1 MDVVPPE
8 NSGLAYRRISNMK
21 NVIEKRASRPA
32 TGVADAVS
40 LFRSSRP
47 VRVIVTDNR
56 RLCREC
62 LRLLIETFDP
72 SLEVAEA
79 NDPGEIA
86 AMLQQDDRI
95 SVVLYN
101 LVARGEDGVEFVRG
115 LRSSIPDIP
124 LIVLCDFD
132 EPEVMRGVMA
142 SGAKAFLPSTTPSPV
157 MVAVLRL
164 VIAGGTY
171 APAGMVLGASADGAA
186 ADVRADGDRE
196 TLIAANFPQLTPRQ
210 RSVLTLLSQGYMNR
224 DIAAALGM
232 CENTVKAHVKQVMRK
247 LNAGNRTQ
255 AALMADRL
263 VA

>member
-1 MDVVPPE
+1 
-8 NSGLAYRRISNMK
+8 MK
-21 NVIEKRASRPA
+21 KVTKKTAIKPSTPA
-32 TGVADAVS
+32 ADAIS
-40 LFRSSRP
+40 LFGGDRQ

-79 NDPGEIA
+79 NDPAQIA
-86 AMLQQDDRI
+86 AMLQADHGYT
-95 SVVLYN
+95 VVLYN
-101 LVARGEDGVEFVRG
+101 LVVRGDEGIEFVRS
-115 LRSSIPDIP
+115 LRASIPDIP
-124 LIVLCDFD
+124 LIVLCDYD
-132 EPEVMRGVMA
+132 DPEVMRRVMA

-171 APAGMVLGASADGAA
+171 APPNMVLTASSSAWTESEQRRESTDRH
-186 ADVRADGDRE
+186 DVIDE
-196 TLIAANFPQLTPRQ
+196 HFPQLTPRQ
-210 RSVLTLLSQGYMNR
+210 RDVLALLSQGQMNR
-224 DIAAALGM
+224 DIAGSLGM
-232 CENTVKAHVKQVMRK
+232 CENTVKAHVKQIMRK
-247 LNAGNRTQ
+247 LNVGNRTQ

>member
-1 MDVVPPE
+1 
-8 NSGLAYRRISNMK
+8 MK
-21 NVIEKRASRPA
+21 NVIEKRAAKPVTS
-32 TGVADAVS
+32 GADTVS
-40 LFRSSRP
+40 LFRENRP

-72 SLEVAEA
+72 NFEVAEA
-79 NDPGEIA
+79 NDPAEIS
-86 AMLQQDDRI
+86 AMLAEDPGF

-101 LVARGEDGVEFVRG
+101 LVVRGEEGVEFVRG
-115 LRSSIPDIP
+115 LRKSVPDIP

-132 EPEVMRGVMA
+132 DPEVMRGVMA
-142 SGAKAFLPSTTPSPV
+142 CGAKAFLPSTTPSPV

-171 APAGMVLGASADGAA
+171 APAGMVLDMSQGSSATAA
-186 ADVRADGDRE
+186 NKRERGDRE
-196 TLIAANFPQLTPRQ
+196 ALIAAHFPQLTPRQ
-210 RSVLTLLSQGYMNR
+210 RTVLALLSQGYMNR
-224 DIAAALGM
+224 DIATALGM

-247 LNAGNRTQ
+247 LNASNRTR

>member
-1 MDVVPPE
+1 
-8 NSGLAYRRISNMK
+8 MK
-21 NVIEKRASRPA
+21 NV
-32 TGVADAVS
+32 TGKGVSAPLTRETDAVS
-40 LFRSSRP
+40 LLRDTKP

-72 SLEVAEA
+72 NLEVAEA
-79 NDPGEIA
+79 NDPAEISV
-86 AMLQQDDRI
+86 MLQEDPGFN
-95 SVVLYN
+95 VVLYN
-101 LVARGEDGVEFVRG
+101 LVVRGKEGVEFVRG
-115 LRSSIPDIP
+115 LRNSIPEIP

-132 EPEVMRGVMA
+132 DPEVMRDVMA

-171 APAGMVLGASADGAA
+171 APANMVLGASPGGSSGNE
-186 ADVRADGDRE
+186 RARGDRE
-196 TLIAANFPQLTPRQ
+196 ALIASHFPELTPRQ
-210 RSVLTLLSQGYMNR
+210 RTVLALLSQGYMNR
-224 DIAAALGM
+224 DIAGALGM

-247 LNAGNRTQ
+247 LNAANRTQ

>member
-1 MDVVPPE
+1 M
-8 NSGLAYRRISNMK
+8 
-21 NVIEKRASRPA
+21 
-32 TGVADAVS
+32 S
-40 LFRSSRP
+40 LFRENKP
-47 VRVIVTDNR
+47 VRVIVTDDR

-72 SLEVAEA
+72 KIEVAEA
-79 NDPGEIA
+79 DDTAQISALLQEDP
-86 AMLQQDDRI
+86 DY

-101 LVARGEDGVEFVRG
+101 LLVPDGEGIEFVRG
-115 LRSSIPDIP
+115 LRESIPGIP

-132 EPEVMRGVMA
+132 DAEIMRGVMM

-164 VIAGGTY
+164 VIAGGSY
-171 APAGMVLGASADGAA
+171 APPAMLLDSPARMALPGPRGGRGQA
-186 ADVRADGDRE
+186 DRE
-196 TLIAANFPQLTPRQ
+196 TAIAEHFPILTPRQ
-210 RSVLTLLSQGYMNR
+210 RSVLALLSQGYMNR
-224 DIAAALGM
+224 DIASALGM

-247 LNAGNRTQ
+247 LNADNRTQ

>member
-1 MDVVPPE
+1 MGTG
-8 NSGLAYRRISNMK
+8 SKSK
-21 NVIEKRASRPA
+21 PA
-32 TGVADAVS
+32 TAMS
-40 LFRSSRP
+40 LFRDEEP

-72 SLEVAEA
+72 KLEVAEA
-79 NDPGEIA
+79 DDPAQISALLEEDCGF
-86 AMLQQDDRI
+86 

-101 LVARGEDGVEFVRG
+101 LVVAGEEGIRFVRG
-115 LRSSIPDIP
+115 LRDSVPDIP

-132 EPEVMRGVMA
+132 DPEIMRGVMA
-142 SGAKAFLPSTTPSPV
+142 CGAKAFLPSTTPSPV

-164 VIAGGTY
+164 VLAGGSY
-171 APAGMVLGASADGAA
+171 APPAMLLDNPQRRVQSGPQAS
-186 ADVRADGDRE
+186 RALNDRE
-196 TLIAANFPQLTPRQ
+196 AAIAEHFPTLTPRQ
-210 RSVLTLLSQGYMNR
+210 RSVLALLSQGYMNR
-224 DIAAALGM
+224 DIASALGM

-247 LNAGNRTQ
+247 LNADNRTQ

>member
-1 MDVVPPE
+1 
-8 NSGLAYRRISNMK
+8 MK
-21 NVIEKRASRPA
+21 NMTKKAA
-32 TGVADAVS
+32 TKPVTRGMDAVS
-40 LFRSSRP
+40 LFREDRP
-47 VRVIVTDNR
+47 VRVIVTDSR

-79 NDPGEIA
+79 NDPEEISA
-86 AMLQQDDRI
+86 LLQGDPGF

-101 LVARGEDGVEFVRG
+101 LVERGEEGVEFVRN
-115 LRSSIPDIP
+115 LRKSVPDIP

-132 EPEVMRGVMA
+132 DPEVMRGVMA
-142 SGAKAFLPSTTPSPV
+142 SGARAFLPSTTPSPV

-164 VIAGGTY
+164 VIAGGIY
-171 APAGMVLGASADGAA
+171 APAGMVLGMSPDGAA
-186 ADVRADGDRE
+186 ATADERARGDRE
-196 TLIAANFPQLTPRQ
+196 ALIAVRFPQLTPRQ
-210 RSVLTLLSQGYMNR
+210 RTVLALLSQGYMNR
-224 DIAAALGM
+224 EIAGALGM

-247 LNAGNRTQ
+247 LNTSNRTQ

>member
-1 MDVVPPE
+1 MKKVTERAVPKPSTTVE
-8 NSGLAYRRISNMK
+8 
-21 NVIEKRASRPA
+21 E
-32 TGVADAVS
+32 AVS
-40 LFRSSRP
+40 SLGENRR

-79 NDPGEIA
+79 DDPAEIA
-86 AMLQQDDRI
+86 AMLGVDPGF

-101 LVARGEDGVEFVRG
+101 LVVRGDEGVEFVRR
-115 LRSSIPDIP
+115 LRDSVPDIP
-124 LIVLCDFD
+124 LIVLCDYD
-132 EPEVMRGVMA
+132 DPEVMRSVMA

-171 APAGMVLGASADGAA
+171 APANMVLAA
-186 ADVRADGDRE
+186 PPDAPAKWAGRHERSNRHAVVDE
-196 TLIAANFPQLTPRQ
+196 HFPQLTPRQ
-210 RSVLTLLSQGYMNR
+210 RDVLVLLSQGQMNR
-224 DIAAALGM
+224 DIARSLGM
-232 CENTVKAHVKQVMRK
+232 CENTVKAHVKQIMRK
-247 LNAGNRTQ
+247 LGAGNRTQ

>member
-1 MDVVPPE
+1 
-8 NSGLAYRRISNMK
+8 MK
-21 NVIEKRASRPA
+21 NVIEKQAENQASHSMS
-32 TGVADAVS
+32 AVS
-40 LFRSSRP
+40 LPRDNRP

-72 SLEVAEA
+72 GLEVAEA
-79 NDPGEIA
+79 NDPEEISA
-86 AMLQQDDRI
+86 LLQKAPGF

-101 LVARGEDGVEFVRG
+101 LVVQGQEGIEFVRG
-115 LRSSIPDIP
+115 LHASVPDIP

-132 EPEVMRGVMA
+132 DPEIMRGVMA
-142 SGAKAFLPSTTPSPV
+142 SGARAFLPSTTPSPV
-157 MVAVLRL
+157 LLAVLHL

-171 APAGMVLGASADGAA
+171 APAGMILGASPDGSAAA
-186 ADVRADGDRE
+186 ADHRAQGDRE
-196 TLIAANFPQLTPRQ
+196 ALIATHFPQLTPRQ
-210 RSVLTLLSQGYMNR
+210 RNVLALLSQGYMNR

-247 LNAGNRTQ
+247 LSASNRTQ

>member
-1 MDVVPPE
+1 
-8 NSGLAYRRISNMK
+8 MK
-21 NVIEKRASRPA
+21 NVIGKGAAKPMARD
-32 TGVADAVS
+32 ADAIS
-40 LFRSSRP
+40 LFRENRP
-47 VRVIVTDNR
+47 VRVIVTDER

-62 LRLLIETFDP
+62 LRLLIATFDP

-79 NDPGEIA
+79 NDPAEILT
-86 AMLQQDDRI
+86 MLNEDPGF

-101 LVARGEDGVEFVRG
+101 LVVRGEEGVEFVRG
-115 LRSSIPDIP
+115 LRSSVPDIP

-132 EPEVMRGVMA
+132 DPEVMRGVMA
-142 SGAKAFLPSTTPSPV
+142 SGAKAFLPSTTPSSV

-171 APAGMVLGASADGAA
+171 APANMVLGESPGGTATGT
-186 ADVRADGDRE
+186 RARGDRE
-196 TLIAANFPQLTPRQ
+196 ALIEAHFPQLTPRQ
-210 RSVLTLLSQGYMNR
+210 RHVLALLSHGYMNR
-224 DIAAALGM
+224 DIAGALGM

-247 LNAGNRTQ
+247 LNASNRTQ

>member
-1 MDVVPPE
+1 
-8 NSGLAYRRISNMK
+8 MK
-21 NVIEKRASRPA
+21 KLIAKGQAKPGAQPV
-32 TGVADAVS
+32 DAIS
-40 LFRSSRP
+40 LFRENRR

-79 NDPGEIA
+79 DEPAVILQMLHEDPGF
-86 AMLQQDDRI
+86 

-101 LVARGEDGVEFVRG
+101 LVVRGDEGVDFVRG
-115 LRSSIPDIP
+115 LRDAVPDIP
-124 LIVLCDFD
+124 LIVLCDYD
-132 EPEVMRGVMA
+132 DPAVMRSVME

-157 MVAVLRL
+157 MVGVLRL

-171 APAGMVLGASADGAA
+171 VPPNMLLEGSPTSSAA
-186 ADVRADGDRE
+186 ADARARGDRE
-196 TLIAANFPQLTPRQ
+196 ALIASHFTELTPRQ
-210 RSVLTLLSQGYMNR
+210 RDVLVLLSQGYMNR
-224 DIAAALGM
+224 DIASTLGM

-247 LNAGNRTQ
+247 LNASNRTQ

>member
-1 MDVVPPE
+1 
-8 NSGLAYRRISNMK
+8 MK
-21 NVIEKRASRPA
+21 NVIK
-32 TGVADAVS
+32 TGAAKPMAGDADTVS
-40 LFRSSRP
+40 LFRENRP

-79 NDPGEIA
+79 NDPAEIS
-86 AMLQQDDRI
+86 AMLLEDPGF

-101 LVARGEDGVEFVRG
+101 LVVRGAEGVEFVRS
-115 LRSSIPDIP
+115 LRKSVPDIP

-132 EPEVMRGVMA
+132 DPEVMRGAMA
-142 SGAKAFLPSTTPSPV
+142 CGAKAFLPSNTPSPV

-171 APAGMVLGASADGAA
+171 APAGMVLGEAPDSSAVDG
-186 ADVRADGDRE
+186 RERGDRE
-196 TLIAANFPQLTPRQ
+196 ALIAAHFPQLTPRQ
-210 RSVLTLLSQGYMNR
+210 RNVLALLSQGYMNR
-224 DIAAALGM
+224 DIAHALGM

-247 LNAGNRTQ
+247 LNASNRTR